1 MRAAPPPRVK
11 TLGYVL
17 SPLRGGSAFSGPGGA
32 YASSPGFQ
40 PRVFGTA
47 RAAALGFTLLAL
59 AACATGP
66 RPAPV
71 GAHGVPPW
79 EIPAAEL
86 NTQRLYRASYS
97 GPEGDGSFRMTLRLV
112 SPERYEVEAADPV
125 GRSLWSLDVAAGRG
139 RFLNHRARTACTFEG
154 SFDLAG
160 VPLGPFPLLTLPAL
174 LLGRVPAAPAA
185 APKAHGHDLS
195 FHDTADRVWSVTA
208 GDDGVVT
215 RWTLS
220 DSGAPTVWWFRQDAW
235 SILSDRARGVQIR
248 WREVLSES
256 LKKEPDALAVPTGY
270 HEGACRDEA
279 APLSGVSDSPPGAI

>member
-1 MRAAPPPRVK
+1 MRRLAG
-11 TLGYVL
+11 LI
-17 SPLRGGSAFSGPGGA
+17 
-32 YASSPGFQ
+32 
-40 PRVFGTA
+40 
-47 RAAALGFTLLAL
+47 AAAAL

-139 RFLNHRARTACTFEG
+139 RFLNHRARTACTFAG

-185 APKAHGHDLS
+185 APKAHGRDLS

-256 LKKEPDALAVPTGY
+256 LKKEPDALAVPSGY
-270 HEGACRDEA
+270 HEGACHDEA
-279 APLSGVSDSPPGAI
+279 APLSTVPDSPPGAI